1 MDEIRLYEMYLN
13 EAIEERKIDLINSNN
28 NYKKLKKEFD
38 DIMNKYPNLQLILE
52 EDREIILNE
61 DKCKMLQKLVA
72 IYMDICDLEEKEI
85 FLLGGKEM
93 YFYLKD
99 TGVINKW
106 NI

>member
-38 DIMNKYPNLQLILE
+38 NIMNKYPNLQLILE
-52 EDREIILNE
+52 EDREMILNE
-61 DKCKMLQKLVA
+61 NECKMLQKLVA

-99 TGVINKW
+99 TGIINK
-106 NI
+106 

>member
-72 IYMDICDLEEKEI
+72 IYMDICDLKEKEI

-99 TGVINKW
+99 TGVINK
-106 NI
+106 

>member
-13 EAIEERKIDLINSNN
+13 EAIEERKISLIYRNKE
-28 NYKKLKKEFD
+28 YKNLRKKFD
-38 DIMNKYPNLQLILE
+38 DIMNKYPNLQLIFE
-52 EDREIILNE
+52 EDSEMILDE
-61 DKCKMLQKLVA
+61 AECKMLQKLVA

-99 TGVINKW
+99 IGLIKEN
-106 NI
+106 

>member
-13 EAIEERKIDLINSNN
+13 EAIEERKADLINRNED
-28 NYKKLKKEFD
+28 YKDLIERFN

-52 EDREIILNE
+52 DREMILNE
-61 DKCKMLQKLVA
+61 TECKMLQKLVS

-99 TGVINKW
+99 VGLIKEK
-106 NI
+106 

>member
-28 NYKKLKKEFD
+28 NYKKLKKEFY

-99 TGVINKW
+99 TGVINP
-106 NI
+106 

>member
-1 MDEIRLYEMYLN
+1 MKDIRLYEMYLN
-13 EAIEERKIDLINSNN
+13 EAIEERKIDLMKNNN
-28 NYKKLKKEFD
+28 NYKKLRKNFD

-52 EDREIILNE
+52 EDREVILNE
-61 DKCKMLQKLVA
+61 NECKMLQKLVT

-99 TGVINKW
+99 TGIINK
-106 NI
+106 

>member
-13 EAIEERKIDLINSNN
+13 DAIEERKIDLINSNN
-28 NYKKLKKEFD
+28 NYKKLKKEFYN
-38 DIMNKYPNLQLILE
+38 IMNKYPNLQLILE
-52 EDREIILNE
+52 EDREMILNRIE
-61 DKCKMLQKLVA
+61 CKMLQKLVA

-99 TGVINKW
+99 TGIINK
-106 NI
+106 

>member
-28 NYKKLKKEFD
+28 NYKKLKREFD
-38 DIMNKYPNLQLILE
+38 NIMNKYPNLQLILE
-52 EDREIILNE
+52 EDREMILNRNE
-61 DKCKMLQKLVA
+61 CKMLQKLVA

-93 YFYLKD
+93 YFYLKN
-99 TGVINKW
+99 TGIINK
-106 NI
+106 